1 MKFRPC
7 IDIHDGKVKQIVGS
21 TLSDSTQGL
30 QTNFETNLSAAHY
43 AEIYKKD
50 NITGGHV
57 IMLGKGNESAATAA
71 LQAFEGGLQIG
82 GGINSQNAK
91 RFLDAGASHV
101 IVTSY
106 VFHDG
111 AIDWARLGE
120 LEKVVGKAHLVI
132 DLSCKKRDGE
142 YFVVTD
148 RWQNFTTTTLSPD
161 LFQKLEMHCDEFLIH
176 AADVEGKQGGID
188 SELVQNLAGSS
199 SRPVTYA
206 GGVRSIDDLEMI
218 RVLGNSSVDATIGS
232 ALDLFGGPLRY
243 ADVIEWFSL
252 NHKKGTEDKIF

>member
-21 TLSDSTQGL
+21 TLSDGIQGP
-30 QTNFETNLSAAHY
+30 QTNFETDLSAAYY

-57 IMLGKGNESAATAA
+57 IMLGKGNESAAIGA
-71 LQAFEGGLQIG
+71 LQAFQGGLQIG
-82 GGINSQNAK
+82 GGINPQNASV
-91 RFLDAGASHV
+91 FLDAGASHV

-111 AIDWARLGE
+111 AIDWKCLGD
-120 LEKVVGKAHLVI
+120 LEKAVGKARLVI
-132 DLSCKKRDGE
+132 DLSCKKKDGV
-142 YFVVTD
+142 YYVVTD
-148 RWQNFTTTTLSPD
+148 RWQNFTTTALSPEV
-161 LFQKLEMHCDEFLIH
+161 FQKLEMHCDEFLIH

-188 SELVQNLAGSS
+188 SELVQDLAGFS
-199 SRPVTYA
+199 SRPITYA
-206 GGVRSIDDLEMI
+206 GGIRSIDDLELI
-218 RVLGNSSVDATIGS
+218 SVLGKDFIDATIGS

-243 ADVIEWFSL
+243 TDVVKWFL
-252 NHKKGTEDKIF
+252 MKT